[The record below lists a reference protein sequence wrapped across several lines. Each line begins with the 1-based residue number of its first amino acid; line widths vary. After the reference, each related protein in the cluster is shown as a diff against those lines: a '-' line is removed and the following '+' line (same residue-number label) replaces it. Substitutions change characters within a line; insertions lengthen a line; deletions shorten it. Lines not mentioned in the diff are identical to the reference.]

1 MFGTSDPIGWNN
13 AAGNVTAIGLSF
25 GGGCF
30 FENGSWNTR
39 QQGEAYFRLMDYA
52 ADPPGLD
59 DPLAHVTPELILAP
73 FVTPTL
79 ITLP

>member
-1 MFGTSDPIGWNN
+1 VVVVSSRTGVGILDNS
-13 AAGNVTAIGLSF
+13 
-25 GGGCF
+25 
-30 FENGSWNTR
+30 
-39 QQGEAYFRLMDYA
+39 GEAYFRLMDYA

>member
-1 MFGTSDPIGWNN
+1 
-13 AAGNVTAIGLSF
+13 
-25 GGGCF
+25 
-30 FENGSWNTR
+30 
-39 QQGEAYFRLMDYA
+39 MDYA

-59 DPLAHVTPELILAP
+59 DPLAYVTPELILAP